1 MRGKIGYRDGSDTR
15 AQERKRRQEGEK
27 AERFRGLDK
36 ATGTGRNM
44 RGVLAAGLILV
55 PVRRCCEVS

>member
-1 MRGKIGYRDGSDTR
+1 MEVTR
-15 AQERKRRQEGEK
+15 EHERKRRQEGEK